1 MNDNVFDQLMKQVL
15 VMENT
20 ACPTATVANT
30 DDDGGYGSKKK
41 RKSMFDTTTKK
52 SDDCFLVKTKKK
64 KKMESCHNEY
74 ILEQKPVHYKDTDEA
89 TKFALDVAG
98 YAVDDI
104 NVQLHDGNE
113 HWNKNDKNHRHNMVA
128 VTAERK
134 NKLGDVYKIDRRF
147 RLDPKI
153 ADVDKIDANIDDKN
167 RILEVI
173 VPKKKK
179 TVEKPNGPRVIK
191 ISTAVP
197 TLDGNDDK
205 NERDELHKLKQN
217 VEKEPTKPETEGD
230 GNKDKKVLPE
240 TNKN

>member
-1 MNDNVFDQLMKQVL
+1 
-15 VMENT
+15 MENT
-20 ACPTATVANT
+20 ARPTATATAANT

-52 SDDCFLVKTKKK
+52 SNDYFLVKTKKK
-64 KKMESCHNEY
+64 KKMESCHNEF

-89 TKFALDVAG
+89 MKFALDVVG

-104 NVQLHDGNE
+104 NIQLHDGNE
-113 HWNKNDKNHRHNMVA
+113 HWNKNNKNHGHNMVA

-153 ADVDKIDANIDDKN
+153 ADVDKVDANIDDKN
-167 RILEVI
+167 GILEVI

-179 TVEKPNGPRVIK
+179 TVENLNGPRVIK

-197 TLDGNDDK
+197 IMADGDDDK
-205 NERDELHKLKQN
+205 NERDELHNLKQN
-217 VEKEPTKPETEGD
+217 VEKEPTKPETED
-230 GNKDKKVLPE
+230 DENKNKKVLPKTIE
-240 TNKN
+240 N